1 VTRSFNL
8 SRMMF
13 SNIKL
18 RGFGGGMHSN
28 ECLLVTVS
36 KVTQSKAVVLSENY
50 TFEFEVITSM
60 YNDIDGVDH
69 RRRLVADY

>member
-1 VTRSFNL
+1 
-8 SRMMF
+8 
-13 SNIKL
+13 
-18 RGFGGGMHSN
+18 MHSN